1 CDHALK
7 IDDTA
12 LVAAADLDVGI
23 DDHDG
28 LDLWRRR
35 AKQVTESPRLV
46 AVQLRV
52 EASPAG
58 LGPAFRSVIGGPV
71 ADDPDVIAIRWQP
84 LHELLELIF
93 EIEYRRN
100 DCVGPNASRA
110 DAAASSGREI
120 NRQPAQFA
128 SIELGSG
135 RGMSPMHIEPQPK
148 VKRIGEHNQI
158 RQSIDQEREVLG
170 LNVRR

>member
-28 LDLWRRR
+28 LDLWRQR

-46 AVQLRV
+46 ALQPRV

-58 LGPAFRSVIGGPV
+58 LAQAFRSVIGGPV
-71 ADDPDVIAIRWQP
+71 ADEPDVIAIRLQP

-93 EIEYRRN
+93 EIEYERN
-100 DCVGPNASRA
+100 DCGAPSLSGP

-128 SIELGSG
+128 SIE
-135 RGMSPMHIEPQPK
+135 
-148 VKRIGEHNQI
+148 
-158 RQSIDQEREVLG
+158 
-170 LNVRR
+170 